1 LTTTEAMLSEEVWP
15 LADRGHLPRFNVTA
29 RLQLDVDLEL
39 TKPQLAGEACAICG
53 LRMLTAARDREIV
66 EAYGGR
72 QMVAAGVLLGEV
84 VEVVDGVVVISQ
96 LFVHELCRSTV
107 RV

>member
-1 LTTTEAMLSEEVWP
+1 LTTTEAVLSEEVWP

-53 LRMLTAARDREIV
+53 LRMLTA
-66 EAYGGR
+66 GT
-72 QMVAAGVLLGEV
+72 LLGEV
-84 VEVVDGVVVISQ
+84 VEVLDGVVVVSP
-96 LFVHELCRSTV
+96 LFVHELCRSSV